1 MITYQESVSK
11 GTPMPCTKEKW
22 NELIDSPKVKNICK
36 RIAALD
42 VNDPEYAEKK
52 QALKKR
58 LPVIMPHA
66 AGFRNGKRIS
76 ADAIP
81 SGFAMLDVDHVENPR
96 EWFDRLIAGTTAKN
110 LFSELTPGAPNEEV
124 TTEEVGGVN
133 QTPVTA
139 KKRLI
144 ENGIYLV
151 AITASGQG
159 LRVIGRRGQGET
171 IEAAQMR
178 MAEALGIEEYD
189 AVTKDL
195 ARASYVV
202 PRDYILWMDEEA
214 IFAPLAQDP
223 SEDEPKDNSSEP
235 SLCSPSCG
243 VHPRKEVLKEPLA
256 LSSQRQNDPQAA
268 DCCFTP
274 QVGGTVLKNNP
285 CATASP
291 AAIEGSKGA
300 MQTEGEEQTAPAG
313 EERELSYKGIPYAE
327 IVEELLL
334 ATGNA
339 GGAVQG
345 ERNTVYFAMANYM
358 RYICDFN
365 KELLLRVL
373 PDFGL
378 SEQERKQVISSS
390 LGRPRKAGLPVMLQS
405 VLASCARMQQ
415 AEESGMN
422 MPKASEMPLPEL
434 PKLLRVL
441 CQRLPERYRP
451 AMIIASLPI
460 LGTLATRVRF
470 EYLDRQEQ
478 SLSFFSCIT
487 APAASGKSFIRKP
500 IDLLLTPINEQDKI
514 EREKEQAYKDKLR
527 ASKNSKFQP
536 EDPHACPRN
545 NGVAISVAKLL
556 QLMTYAEG
564 KHLIGYGEEMDT
576 LVKSERAGAWSQKSD
591 IYRLAFDNAE
601 YGQAY
606 MSEQSFNA
614 HVKVYYNLLLT
625 GTPNSMRRFFN
636 DLENGLATRVCFAQL
651 PDASFSDIPEFAPYT
666 TKEKETII
674 RWARRLDTEAG
685 RIECK
690 PVSEAIRRWLSEK
703 CLAASEADNYA
714 MDTFRKRAAV
724 IGFRAGMLCYL
735 LEDRK
740 ITPRVAAFA
749 EWVAEY
755 VFRNQMELW
764 GDKME
769 LLMRG
774 AMEAQGDRGATSS
787 LLALLPKE
795 FNTSDLIQLR
805 VKKGQSVK
813 MMSVNS
819 VLSRWKKSGR
829 IVKVGDGQWKRIE

>member
-1 MITYQESVSK
+1 MITYQKSVSC
-11 GTPMPCTKEKW
+11 GQPEVLTKEKW
-22 NELIDSPKVKNICK
+22 NELIDSKKVKNICK
-36 RIAALD
+36 QIAALD
-42 VNDPEYAEKK
+42 VTDPEYQEKK
-52 QALKKR
+52 QALKRK

-66 AGFRNGKRIS
+66 ASFAHGKRVS
-76 ADAIP
+76 ADAVP
-81 SGFAMLDVDHVENPR
+81 SGLAMLDVDHVEEPR
-96 EWFDRLIAGTTAKN
+96 TWFERLN
-110 LFSELTPGAPNEEV
+110 REM
-124 TTEEVGGVN
+124 
-133 QTPVTA
+133 
-139 KKRLI
+139 LI
-144 ENGIYLV
+144 ENHIFLV
-151 AITASGQG
+151 AITASGKG
-159 LRVIGRRGQGET
+159 LRIIGARARSET

-202 PRDYILWMDEEA
+202 PRDYLLWMDEEA
-214 IFAPLAQDP
+214 LLAPCS
-223 SEDEPKDNSSEP
+223 SEDERRENSSEP
-235 SLCSPSCG
+235 SLCSP
-243 VHPRKEVLKEPLA
+243 PRPSLAAPSGTDCRSAALKHSGLTA
-256 LSSQRQNDPQAA
+256 LPIRNSVSSGDPE
-268 DCCFTP
+268 D
-274 QVGGTVLKNNP
+274 GGTVSESTS
-285 CATASP
+285 CAAASP
-291 AAIEGSKGA
+291 AAIGA
-300 MQTEGEEQTAPAG
+300 ESAAAE
-313 EERELSYKGIPYAE
+313 EERDFCYKGIPYGD
-327 IVEELLL
+327 IVEALLV

-339 GGAVQG
+339 GGAVLG
-345 ERNTVYFAMANYM
+345 ERNTVYFALANYM

-365 KELLLRVL
+365 KELLLKVL

-378 SEQERKQVISSS
+378 SEQERVQVISSS

-405 VLASCARMQQ
+405 VLASCSRAQE
-415 AEESGMN
+415 AEESGLN
-422 MPKASEMPLPEL
+422 LGRSSELPLPEL
-434 PKLLRVL
+434 PPLLRVL
-441 CQRLPERYRP
+441 CHRLPERYRP

-500 IDLLLTPINEQDKI
+500 IDLLLTPINEQDRI
-514 EREKEQAYKDKLR
+514 EREKEQAYKEKLR
-527 ASKNSKFQP
+527 SSKNSKFQP

-625 GTPNSMRRFFN
+625 GTPNSMHRFFN

-651 PDASFSDIPEFAPYT
+651 PDASFSEIPEFAPYSL
-666 TKEKETII
+666 KEKETII
-674 RWARRLDTEAG
+674 RWARRLDTESG
-685 RIECK
+685 TIECK
-690 PVSEAIRRWLSEK
+690 PLSEAIRRWLSEK
-703 CLAASEADNYA
+703 CVAASDADSYA

-740 ITPRVAAFA
+740 ITSRIAPFA

-774 AMEAQGDRGATSS
+774 AIESQGERGATSS
-787 LLALLPKE
+787 LLSLLPKE
-795 FNTSDLIQLR
+795 FSTSDLIQLR